1 MELHLEV
8 KSGFDIMAIILCSAI
23 TNKDQS
29 GKKTHFSNFHEEL
42 NHIMFLKAA
51 VGLYVAFLNGNKIS
65 GFVSCC
71 FCMTCLII
79 LFQMQKGQDVHYRA
93 MEEAS

>member
-8 KSGFDIMAIILCSAI
+8 KSRFDIMAIILCSAI
-23 TNKDQS
+23 TNKINLE
-29 GKKTHFSNFHEEL
+29 KEHFSNFHEEL

-51 VGLYVAFLNGNKIS
+51 VGLYVAFLNGTKIS

>member
-1 MELHLEV
+1 
-8 KSGFDIMAIILCSAI
+8 
-23 TNKDQS
+23 
-29 GKKTHFSNFHEEL
+29 
-42 NHIMFLKAA
+42 MFLKAA

-65 GFVSCC
+65 GFVSYC

-93 MEEAS
+93 MEEASWAL